1 MKIKYFLIG
10 LGLMVLLVACNN
22 NVDSSD
28 HNQSFD
34 ITGNTTSSATD
45 NDDNAAGTTTLSDIV
60 PDLTGDNDTN
70 GTDNTGT
77 DNTGTDVTDDT
88 VAAIAPEEGAIA
100 SNALSDDEIAK
111 LPTKKQGFGVGKATD
126 KDNRPEGPV
135 VMQKRYSKYDAHFI
149 KDSDKCIY
157 LTFDEGYEQGYTGDI
172 LDTLKEKKVTATFF
186 ITYDYAKRNADL
198 VKRMIDEGHVVGNH
212 SYSHPS
218 MPTLSIQKARDEIQL
233 LHDYVKEQFA
243 YEMWLFRP
251 PMGEFSEQSLAL
263 TQKLGYKSVFWSFA
277 YVDWNVD
284 NQMGRN
290 AAYKRV
296 TDGTHEGAI
305 YLLHA
310 VSKDNTDILGDVIDY
325 WHERGLKV
333 KAFS

>member
-10 LGLMVLLVACNN
+10 LVLTMLLVACNN
-22 NVDSSD
+22 NVDSSGHD
-28 HNQSFD
+28 QSFD
-34 ITGNTTSSATD
+34 ITGTTSSSATD
-45 NDDNAAGTTTLSDIV
+45 NTDDAAGTTTLSDIV
-60 PDLTGDNDTN
+60 PDLTGDNDTS
-70 GTDNTGT
+70 GTDNTGS
-77 DNTGTDVTDDT
+77 DVSDDT

-100 SNALSDDEIAK
+100 SNALPDNEIQK
-111 LPTKKQGFGVGKATD
+111 LPTRKQGFGVGKAVD
-126 KDNRPEGPV
+126 KNNRPDGPV
-135 VMQKRYSKYDAHFI
+135 VMQNKYSKYDAHFI
-149 KDSDKCIY
+149 KERDKTIY
-157 LTFDEGYEQGYTGDI
+157 LTFDEGYEQGYTGAI
-172 LDTLKEKKVTATFF
+172 LDTLKEKKVKATFF

-198 VKRMIDEGHVVGNH
+198 VKRMIAEGHVVGNH

-218 MPTLSIQKARDEIQL
+218 MPTLSIDEAKQEIKK
-233 LHDYVKEQFA
+233 LHDYIKEEFA

-284 NQMGRN
+284 SQMGN
-290 AAYKRV
+290 AAAYKKV
-296 TDGTHEGAI
+296 TDSTHEGAI

-310 VSKDNTDILGDVIDY
+310 VSKDNTEILADVIDY
-325 WHERGLKV
+325 WHNKGLKV

>member
-22 NVDSSD
+22 NVDSSGHD
-28 HNQSFD
+28 QSFD
-34 ITGNTTSSATD
+34 ITGTTSSSATD
-45 NDDNAAGTTTLSDIV
+45 NDDDAAGTTTLSDII
-60 PDLTGDNDTN
+60 PDVTGDNDTN
-70 GTDNTGT
+70 GTDNT

-100 SNALSDDEIAK
+100 SNALSDEAIAK
-111 LPTKKQGFGVGKATD
+111 LPTKKQGFGMGKMVD
-126 KDNRPEGPV
+126 KNNRPEASV
-135 VMQKRYSKYDAHFI
+135 AMQKKYGKYDAHFI
-149 KDSDKCIY
+149 KEIDKCIY
-157 LTFDEGYEQGYTGDI
+157 LTFDEGYEQGHTGAI
-172 LDTLKEKKVTATFF
+172 LDTLKEKKVSATFF

-198 VKRMIDEGHVVGNH
+198 VKRMIDEGHIVGNH

-218 MPTLSIQKARDEIQL
+218 MPTLSIEKAKEEIQL
-233 LHDYVKEQFA
+233 LHDYIKEEFA

-251 PMGEFSEQSLAL
+251 PMGEFSEQSLAI
-263 TQKLGYKSVFWSFA
+263 TQKMGYKSVFWSFA

-284 NQMGRN
+284 SQMGRN
-290 AAYKRV
+290 AAYKKV

-310 VSKDNTDILGDVIDY
+310 VSKDNADILGDVIDY
-325 WHERGLKV
+325 WREQGLQV